1 MELYLSACSKAAN
14 VAATKTATS
23 SLTTE
28 SQQCGDGEH
37 KTQFSGVGAAQLL
50 DLPLGVK
57 LPVIP
62 GSNSLYYTTKLSEK
76 LFQPSYGFNLTDPY
90 CRLLENQYKSLHD
103 PHLRAYHKR
112 KDILRRLKKGGYI
125 TSNNKVVCS
134 LRELNKYRQY
144 LTSLKLDFE
153 RNYIREQK
161 MLAKQVNKLQEDN
174 QIPGSSD
181 VTQFQNWLLE
191 EGAPSSK
198 DQERLIRHRYLD
210 MIRRELEHLEHTA
223 EEQRLLQMDREERRL
238 REHARRKLSLRRKI
252 EEEWKTK
259 EMLLLTR
266 IGEDVKREARIE
278 EQRRKSREET
288 DKKKQ
293 ALLEKKMAYHL
304 QKMQESGIKKED
316 MRKNTNDYGEQDEQ
330 HYASFSP
337 KKKKKN
343 NDYIKVVYAVADQKP
358 NRGAYGPCVNTLHRS
373 LSSSKNVA
381 KKTVPSVVCQPD
393 AQDDAK
399 QKKDGE
405 TSRKPSV
412 FDDRGEPYVS
422 TQDSM
427 ISPQN
432 SATRNFPRSSLS
444 YLNHSKVE
452 KEINVDWNG
461 RSKRT
466 NLFCKS
472 GLQAPATAHGIFP
485 SCVFSNSK
493 QHLLQNYLQEKV
505 TSEELNSII
514 QNIMTWVVATV
525 TSILYPAITKYEE
538 RLKNNTYPV
547 SDDSVLSSD
556 SSSFCSTCSEEFTYG
571 SYTSATTKS
580 FKRQPCAFA
589 VDISVRRPTTPLKP
603 SAHVEKAVVG
613 ETCHITGQSV
623 TNGLKYNETS
633 MVYTYPDL
641 RSCKSDSHLLASL
654 ETGPK
659 KSKDATTETDGLE
672 NPLFSD
678 QKAKAMNEMK
688 SLKNVFVNFKCHLK
702 GETELILESIFQEI
716 MSDLTHAIPSI
727 SSVTAEVFVDQS
739 EPIRGDLVSNADICS
754 VASEIVENMLE
765 KLQSAVE
772 KKCVQIYSQDLSVNI
787 QPSLTPSGE
796 SLTLSYEKPLIAS
809 VPSTAE
815 PMCDVAEDMVHAI
828 LEKLMTL
835 TARKQN
841 ELPHLEEAT
850 KLSYQQHVADPTCMH
865 HIKADKKKCNP
876 ELDAA
881 NLIVKEKIQNLMSNI
896 LSQSSLVGYI
906 EEVISTILGFVQTEL
921 NNERLIASEETVV
934 LLKLLDDIFTQLHQE
949 PVKASNQ
956 KCRHSRLRSPS
967 DTEVKYRL
975 TGTRLSNGPRSGRP
989 FPPVNVP
996 GMVLYSEDDNE
1007 EIDRIVENVL
1017 DSSFR
1022 DEKAKSQEQ
1031 IPEHWFTKGNACLE
1045 YQRNSK
1051 LPTKPTSPRSKV
1063 VFHSRR
1069 LRTELP
1075 FFKDKKI
1082 LKEKPCLNKDIL
1094 FFSQDQ
1100 KHQIQKASENTVKS
1114 IVTEML
1120 KDISSVPPGHL
1131 ESRTDKAS
1139 VLVSE
1144 KSQEPSH
1151 QEWIDQ
1157 LFSVSEISTVAQEI
1171 TDAILN
1177 ILHKASCIPSTTK
1190 SSISSSVHPASLE
1203 SPDTLHM
1210 VKAAPNKKPLKIW
1223 FDSEKK
1229 MKYLSPLDGDLAK
1242 PSLLKSEES
1251 EPKPADEITDKIIN
1265 AVFKKLKLF
1274 ICPKLQMGFKP
1285 SLAEKSSLQSQLSS
1299 YTAKVVN
1306 IILRAIQSE
1315 LELSEKNLNLRERN
1329 HTKSLTGKGC
1339 FTDTKKLESHVSD
1352 LNGDI
1357 MESPLLTFI
1366 CEILSSGHS
1375 DQSSISLSSDN
1386 SKPTASHGSDNVDK
1400 GNILTSRQDKKSFY
1414 KVLATPCALHSV
1426 INGKDLKEN
1435 SRLQVLDNIGETL
1448 YEMLC
1453 KLIGAHPH
1461 CQPSCSK
1468 LSREKTNKNQQRA
1481 TELQSNI
1488 QLISTTIL
1496 EYIIAK
1502 LCSVDTDTSSVSCGC
1517 KAISEPLDIDNLSFT
1532 SIIEEMA
1539 KCTEIIS
1546 SIVSRMVQ
1554 EGNKEMTKSMEKPI
1568 APKSS
1573 KTGSAKEMHS
1583 NKLKAVASD
1592 ILNMV
1597 FAKLEGFANGNLETL
1612 GSTNNENKKT
1622 SKMNMECE
1630 SLRVFTDTHEE
1641 LLQSA
1646 LYTNAKKVSS
1656 AILKAIQTE
1665 LNMNSLDLRTSVT
1678 TPPHERQMLEN
1689 IVSLILDAVSSDML
1703 NETEPEER
1711 DSETNGYRPIY
1722 GNFLPGGA
1730 ESDSFLEDATNTE
1743 KEFTGERIPLREETQ
1758 SDSLQQWVL
1767 ERTLNKLEV
1776 KLKEPQ
1782 KSPVVPIIRN
1792 ILNEIFQN
1800 ALVSQLNMLS
1810 LSHSLLSDIPHNVGE
1825 PVAQTSFPFID
1836 KMMVSEADVTIVA
1849 DDVVTTVFDKLY
1861 TAAKTETIASENSYK
1876 TITFSA
1882 NVSFHE
1888 HTYGRGKPSIT
1899 ALNKN
1904 PYTLQSR
1911 FNIDRQAKGNIV
1923 EDIMQAILTSL
1934 ETFATSKVQSL
1945 FCPQI
1950 NFTVPMALPVQQ
1962 DKSTLSK
1969 ALSTKD
1975 LYSEGQFSS
1984 CSVDNVMSQNTN
1996 SFCLVSLDKLN
2007 TYATEVAR
2015 KILKGIK
2022 NELDKEKETPFLMN
2036 NIVVSESITSQIVNT
2051 VLDIV
2056 SSKGKCDKNSSDK
2069 EISSDQQEGIIEKL
2083 FNKIEYRKVL
2093 QFQMQD
2099 TIESVL
2105 CDIYEKTLN
2114 QNNLSFS
2121 TPTLKCSIAGK
2132 HPRANSDIEDVNK
2145 ILPKFSIPKSD
2156 VILISNDIVDIVLRN
2171 LSSAVMLSVNAKDPT
2186 STRLPLTFCNTFPKA
2201 QCQQS
2206 LLMESE
2212 SERKTEHF
2220 PSSEILKPAYA
2231 NDSQITIVEKED
2243 LKKFVPDSCE
2253 ESANFITQS
2262 IFNWLESFATERID
2276 SLIMLAFQPKKK
2288 SFVRPELENC
2298 KQDGIIFHEP
2308 SQVESNVNILKISN
2322 ETILS
2327 QELTDSTFAS
2337 YREKLGSA
2345 IHLSQASLKE
2355 YSDIIASA
2363 ILNFIKNDLDLEIQK
2378 MHPYPNN
2385 VSFQEITIVSE
2396 IVNDILKS
2404 LYNKRSAKEISFY
2417 SKDNPNLF
2425 SQLTIS
2431 DEISLGQR
2439 AQEKNTKQSL
2449 SLKYPLEQNQ
2459 MALERESQRTV
2470 LEEIFMR
2477 NEKSKQKERTALF
2490 SAVEEVISK
2499 VYKNIIEIIG
2509 HLPSFNEIPH
2519 FIPNSQ
2525 ISDITQNNFC
2535 QSHINNAASDI
2546 IENVLG
2552 KMYSVIVTS
2561 LYENNEGEP
2570 ANKNILPK
2578 KSPCIKETKAA
2589 IGSSVTRFVLPQ
2601 VYPYAD
2607 SRNISLLENTF
2618 LRYSP
2623 SQVGKDLVQ
2632 VVLNKITNFASFYL
2646 EGTVP
2651 LESCSDE
2658 LQPLRL
2664 HSSKVS
2670 PKPSVKTS
2678 LKARSKVTPLPK
2690 FRTKP
2695 HIGLSHAKAKS
2706 RTKLSPGEKTP
2717 KDVWAKTDIRLPHV
2731 LSTGDAKNLLE
2742 MKLPTSE
2749 LKMYAKDIISNIL
2762 KTTVKEL
2769 EKVTRTRAM
2778 ANNRALPS
2786 DQIMAANKIVN
2797 TVLQGLYV
2805 INNHN
2810 SANPIK
2816 FSHLDDPKLSQ
2827 GNIGAKSLA
2836 KPQACFY
2843 LENVSSQLEQIFPKE
2858 GIFKKMFDKWQ
2869 AESNDMENE
2878 KCKLLMIAEN
2888 GLTEISI
2895 KAKELECSLSL
2906 LNLPHLDDCENQF
2919 HSCFKGAS
2927 TRAEDTKAQI
2937 NMFGREIVEMLFE
2950 KLQLCFLSQMPTLY
2964 GKETPANRKEHIT
2977 TKSKYGFPTKDIL
2990 SSVPVYNTKTKDQS
3004 PLGSSNQIVQEIVE
3018 RVLNMLESFVDLQFK
3033 HTSKYPFSE
3042 IVKMPVENLFPV
3054 QQRLLGKKMLP
3065 KLQPLKKF
3073 SDESKS
3079 STIVSKEN
3087 VQNTLLQVHS
3097 FHSAL
3102 LTYAINIVC
3111 NMLGVIKNK
3120 LDKEVSQV
3128 EPSSVSIV
3136 KENTAASEIIGT
3148 LMDQC
3153 AHFSE
3158 SLIKNLPKENLF
3170 QGVENTY
3177 IVNQVELATN
3187 MKMPMSKLKEVSF
3200 GNNLP
3205 QSSAP
3210 GLGFYS
3216 EENMK
3221 KRYKSSSNLPSYSR
3235 ASVEDT
3241 VRNSEPMRRPDSENR
3256 PSSSRNKVQDTMPKE
3271 SDLGYF
3277 DQAVK
3282 GNSSLPERSV
3292 LEKLL
3297 KKANESTEKAL
3308 KQVMS
3313 FIEMRKGENPRV
3325 FHYEISKPVVE
3336 PSQIQTSVSP
3346 LKICLAAENIVSTV
3360 LSSYGFPNQPH
3371 ISESTET
3378 MKPFFI
3384 SKQNPLS
3391 ITSGGQ
3397 KNEKSL
3403 LRMWDKRISYI
3414 LEEENKKAEVRR
3426 EDFSLLQKWENK
3438 SYLKIKP
3445 LKEVEVIAFADH
3457 ELGPNEIHLVSRHV
3471 TTSVVTYFKNFE
3483 TRVSSEKVSVVS
3495 TLSRKKYESKSPL
3508 RSIYSDSSLYQ
3519 FCEHLT
3525 ESVIY
3530 HLMSSI
3536 SGSTTDIREKEKTS
3550 ERQNATFDTI
3560 ISIDSQVFKSRSISV
3575 GELALSISE
3584 IITEILLNS
3593 NIIKTDTAQQ
3603 MFSLTRKYIYC
3614 PGVGASDFD
3623 DLFQDLLIGVIH
3635 VLSKEIGLN
3644 HHLEN
3649 SRRNRPFPMLRSNS
3663 VPICNRRN
3671 TMQRQ
3676 KGSRDWGL
3684 ATHQIDHIIQKNK
3697 LNYLAHKLDSL
3708 TGSLKTHESKEIVN
3722 RVFSIVLDLFLPDE
3736 QPDEAMD
3743 SEIKARTFFSSSYE
3757 GQCNN
3762 ILGNNL
3768 GLSPKSVFLLNVVCE
3783 KLIRT
3788 LLEKCTNSV
3797 FLDNCPLSEEVSAE
3811 ECQLLKILQSVDEE
3825 FDYCNGEMDC
3835 EQFQG
3840 DYMSDILENLAE
3852 MDQDLLSSDSMLTV
3866 ISHSLVKSLMDKL
3879 CHGIQLPQSPPF
3891 ANKHLKYGTREIQ
3904 SSFIKAKRPE
3914 LTELEKGR
3922 GSLGPMNYYVHA
3934 LTGPLNNPSVVSSK
3948 IQAPFGKKYSVNFAD
3963 VPPLKRQG
3971 TKDMNTIAIHNKQY
3985 PGDMNTGVYSATFL
3999 EDIIS
4004 ELFFNLSISL
4014 LGKNEN
4020 ILDAQLH
4027 EMNTVLINSVVN
4039 EFNKARVT
4047 VLRNSEERLCFP
4059 PIHKETVSRIVDSV
4073 YYGVLQQ
4080 YKSKVACGGNLACD
4094 STSIAEQITNS
4105 ILLEI
4110 LDYQLPTCFRE
4121 KLLHNSYYPLNA
4133 EIILQ
4138 KLQNNLREF
4147 TSKPRSLTDY
4157 STMLSQSF
4165 LEDIIR
4171 RLLSQ
4176 LIPPPNKDSSLEKN
4190 YFMSS
4195 DFNEMSTCIINKVK
4209 SAISKHKIW
4218 FTIYDNQY
4226 LCKGKSLQKMVDSVY
4241 RNIMQTYDSLISI
4254 QKSILSR
4261 SPVLVDQIA
4270 GFIIQEIIE
4279 NHLQPFLC
4287 GEGLPRPKTPSD
4299 AISNMVK
4306 QVLNEVIELHRPQT
4320 PLAPGIYPETFVRE
4334 IVARL
4339 LSKIFSPKHNTEIE
4353 LENMTQKIVNSVN
4366 NHFEKAKVHL
4376 LYNDKEQSYPSV
4388 DTDIVDELVT
4398 SVYRNVLKQCRLD
4411 PEFDKE
4417 SEDSSIFMEKIT
4429 NLVVAAISDYLLHP
4443 LFSGN
4448 LSSSYSPTTD
4458 NVVQDILR
4466 NISGSTKPSQS
4477 LSPYNTL
4484 LPYTFLEDIIRV
4496 LLSRIFPSA
4505 HSIVA
4510 NRETPKDRSKANFNE
4525 IASDII
4531 SDIRRKIS
4539 QHEIRFSKDEEE
4551 TKFLYSEDDI
4561 RHLVDSVFKNILNS
4575 ESQES
4580 VEPSIISS
4588 NDVLI
4593 DRIAGFIIKYVCQ
4606 QHLQPFVDGK
4616 SLPSSS
4622 YMYLGDERRQWF
4634 YASVY
4639 TSAFLEDVISGV
4651 LSKIFHRG
4659 LGIVQ
4664 TKSIRDSED
4673 ELFDKV
4679 EKLIHFI
4686 TEEFSKA
4693 KVSILEN
4700 AEKNLCLPPVER
4712 DIVKNIIDT
4721 VYSKVVQEYEM
4732 EIMPDKNFLSDT
4744 KTLAA
4749 KITKIILSETSD
4761 FQIHPNLRE
4770 KLPFGSQAKLST
4782 DILIRKVHHDI
4793 TKSRSQRQAS
4803 TIYTTMLS
4811 HTHLEKI
4818 VSQLISQM
4826 SPFASSTEHPDT
4838 SQSDLSN
4845 PVIKLINEIMSI
4857 ISKHAVCIIK
4867 HGNEKHSMISEKDIQ
4882 SMVDSIYSALSYSSI
4897 YQSLTKDK
4905 KDIRNIPVSKIAS
4918 FIIKEI
4924 FNHHLQSFLS
4934 GDKTLLSAA
4943 VDQTYKQKVL
4953 DPKEEESSFIMN
4965 SAIFL
4970 EEVISELLCKLLYA
4984 FSHNVLAAENP
4995 DTVNAK
5001 VTGIVTT
5008 LVKSIVL
5015 EFTTSE
5021 IFLAD
5026 SFDADMCFSEEYKE
5040 MVQRTVNLTYK
5051 KILDEYKSLIQIY
5064 RAMQSDTACFGRKIY
5079 NFLLEEIYDCQVK
5092 SLVSGESISS
5102 SYSSPQAD
5110 KIIRN
5115 VLNVIMRDSH
5125 ALPSCITVLPRSLL
5139 EDMIYKLL
5147 VHIFP
5152 LTDTESELKEEEVSD
5167 YEFMD
5172 AASKL
5177 TDEIIREISEHEI
5190 RLATA
5195 EENAGSVQ
5203 LEVIEDLINSI
5214 CNNILKKSEFQ
5225 AEVQKDAD
5233 KSGGSFLS
5241 KIAGFIMKEIMD
5253 HHLQPFLHGE
5263 ESSSNSLS
5271 NYDHVS
5277 VHTIPGKKKTQPSLY
5292 SATFLEDVIVDLVRK
5307 FYSLPSITE
5316 EIKKKEKPEPDVVSL
5331 AIKFANSLIG
5341 EFRKSEIKV
5350 LPNAEEM
5357 FSFPPVDKETVDKIS
5372 DFVYDQFIGTY
5383 GSNDIQK
5390 NGKNNIVIEMIA
5402 TLAQKAISAF
5412 KIQPLFSGDW
5422 STFFSFLNAD
5432 NITQRVKHLPQQ
5444 TSTQINRCLKENQLT
5459 LPEQSCKHGSLTSDQ
5474 KNVLDTLEVDKG
5486 AMSKKKSFE
5495 TKETSVKTG
5504 DIQDPVLTSV
5514 TSIMKSNI
5522 VNLLG
5527 PAAGVANKEN
5537 KNKMGIPIQ
5546 KYNVSKVTCP
5556 TTSVKTKDKGKPYL
5570 KGTLENNETDKK
5582 RILAS
5587 DKEGQGKVVHTQL
5600 LVATDGER
5608 EIFQLDFK
5616 TDNEK
5621 KVDKTES
5628 SLKTEDNPLQSSS
5641 LIAKVRNTE
5650 NTIEKPSEAVTR
5662 KPNDE
5667 EKKDSSAQIDTK
5679 EGQYSDYELV
5689 QSVTE
5694 NIYDN
5699 IFRMYHSQESA
5710 DYLKQQSLPSH
5721 SASPITQAL
5730 PVTQEVGKD
5739 FAQSVLTKNL
5749 SLSANKNLPA
5759 KEKEEK
5765 ENASKIEKEREK
5777 ERGGKRENDRVK
5789 VKDIKKEPSKPDS
5802 PQYPPKCEPGV
5813 FPAKFLEDV
5822 ITEMVSKLVFSSST
5836 ETQTYDRCQNVCDDE
5851 NQTELYD
5858 TAMRLIDSLLKEF
5871 SDAQIKV
5878 FRPDKEYQFFP
5889 SADKVSS
5896 VPKEYPRHKESN
5908 TDEAPCTV
5916 KRITVDKSHTMTE
5929 KPSSN
5934 KILFLDKMSSID
5946 KTLVNKVVHASVCNI
5961 LKEYKSQDSICKN
5974 IKSNGGNLARRLTSA
5989 MINEIFQHK
5998 LNLILCDEFPALS
6011 CLPLETKD
6019 VVKKVQKVAQT
6030 ASKECQTSSPYTI
6043 MLPHEFL
6050 ENVISTLLSKIFST
6064 VSNTKAETF
6073 EGSWFTELDFLQM
6086 KLLSTVTTEISK
6098 DEDMIIQYV
6107 ESLHPNDDEIIQ
6119 LVVHGLY
6126 DNLLSQFGSQE
6137 SIQNCAASGCRILSE
6152 TIVDLIRREVTG
6164 NQLQNYFSGELT
6176 PYQCAEIDS
6185 VVENILKDVIQTA
6198 DIPQPHPSQA
6208 RILPYNIIEEIAVK
6222 FLSKLLSVF
6231 PKVDKERPKSLE
6243 TEMQKVTSKILNS
6256 IQEIISKNKIKVVS
6270 LAKEIPTAPLADNEA
6285 IEKVVNSVYTSILK
6299 HSGSLTSIFKDLM
6312 GKSNVLSDVIGFLMV
6327 KEISKSKFQPQV
6339 QEELSDPELAL
6350 EAVKIMEKVVKMV
6363 DEFKSQEKSS
6373 SKKGSMLDA
6382 IFLEEA
6388 LALFLAKIIR
6398 LPSGSSQHTK
6408 NLSKPELNKIASQLT
6423 KSVTA
6428 EISKSNINLVAAD
6441 SEEHFLNPESIEMV
6455 SQVIDSI
6462 YSNVLQQSGTQKDL
6476 YHDIKSTNRVF
6487 PKKVANLIIN
6497 EVSNF
6502 PFDSVSPKNSN
6513 AGFFGDLDINRIVQK
6528 AQEHAV
6534 NMIPD
6539 LDKELTKYSIVEDST
6554 IKIVPHVGN
6563 KPLKIDPNIISE
6575 HLAVIS
6581 IKTQPLEKLQ
6591 TECLKNTG
6599 HSIAELRRASVSG
6612 RSYPSSTFTVRELK
6626 RERRT
6631 SLTKTGRLDI
6641 KPFEAVCRNSFQNI
6655 RKPDITKVELLKD
6668 VQSKKEL
6675 ILRLVAHDIEQEVSE
6690 STIEEELTSSDE
6702 DEVVLREIV
6711 QEHSGENTE
6720 DQVKDSTKPVES
6732 KAVSPKPTQST
6743 SSLKKF
6749 FSLSKCCQPSANVEN
6764 TGAMSNHVIE
6774 PKKEQIKRTV
6784 AELDMPPCSGTFTET
6799 NSTWEEKSQSKKE
6812 EKILITEPTHYF
6824 IHRIMSSSS
6833 YNQEDLISYA
6843 SETEDYTA
6851 ERTKILEA
6859 SSQEQMPENSNSV
6872 KFITIFEGN
6881 KNILHSVNPSKE
6893 GISETSRSDV
6903 PKQGSKMLAK
6913 VSSALSK
6920 VFSRNI
6926 NTNISKSSS
6935 LPHQNEH

>member
-1 MELYLSACSKAAN
+1 
-14 VAATKTATS
+14 
-23 SLTTE
+23 
-28 SQQCGDGEH
+28 
-37 KTQFSGVGAAQLL
+37 
-50 DLPLGVK
+50 
-57 LPVIP
+57 
-62 GSNSLYYTTKLSEK
+62 
-76 LFQPSYGFNLTDPY
+76 
-90 CRLLENQYKSLHD
+90 
-103 PHLRAYHKR
+103 
-112 KDILRRLKKGGYI
+112 
-125 TSNNKVVCS
+125 
-134 LRELNKYRQY
+134 
-144 LTSLKLDFE
+144 
-153 RNYIREQK
+153 
-161 MLAKQVNKLQEDN
+161 
-174 QIPGSSD
+174 
-181 VTQFQNWLLE
+181 
-191 EGAPSSK
+191 
-198 DQERLIRHRYLD
+198 
-210 MIRRELEHLEHTA
+210 
-223 EEQRLLQMDREERRL
+223 
-238 REHARRKLSLRRKI
+238 
-252 EEEWKTK
+252 
-259 EMLLLTR
+259 
-266 IGEDVKREARIE
+266 
-278 EQRRKSREET
+278 
-288 DKKKQ
+288 
-293 ALLEKKMAYHL
+293 
-304 QKMQESGIKKED
+304 
-316 MRKNTNDYGEQDEQ
+316 
-330 HYASFSP
+330 
-337 KKKKKN
+337 
-343 NDYIKVVYAVADQKP
+343 
-358 NRGAYGPCVNTLHRS
+358 
-373 LSSSKNVA
+373 
-381 KKTVPSVVCQPD
+381 
-393 AQDDAK
+393 
-399 QKKDGE
+399 
-405 TSRKPSV
+405 
-412 FDDRGEPYVS
+412 
-422 TQDSM
+422 
-427 ISPQN
+427 
-432 SATRNFPRSSLS
+432 
-444 YLNHSKVE
+444 
-452 KEINVDWNG
+452 
-461 RSKRT
+461 
-466 NLFCKS
+466 
-472 GLQAPATAHGIFP
+472 
-485 SCVFSNSK
+485 
-493 QHLLQNYLQEKV
+493 
-505 TSEELNSII
+505 
-514 QNIMTWVVATV
+514 
-525 TSILYPAITKYEE
+525 
-538 RLKNNTYPV
+538 
-547 SDDSVLSSD
+547 
-556 SSSFCSTCSEEFTYG
+556 
-571 SYTSATTKS
+571 
-580 FKRQPCAFA
+580 
-589 VDISVRRPTTPLKP
+589 
-603 SAHVEKAVVG
+603 
-613 ETCHITGQSV
+613 
-623 TNGLKYNETS
+623 
-633 MVYTYPDL
+633 
-641 RSCKSDSHLLASL
+641 
-654 ETGPK
+654 
-659 KSKDATTETDGLE
+659 
-672 NPLFSD
+672 
-678 QKAKAMNEMK
+678 
-688 SLKNVFVNFKCHLK
+688 
-702 GETELILESIFQEI
+702 
-716 MSDLTHAIPSI
+716 
-727 SSVTAEVFVDQS
+727 
-739 EPIRGDLVSNADICS
+739 
-754 VASEIVENMLE
+754 
-765 KLQSAVE
+765 
-772 KKCVQIYSQDLSVNI
+772 
-787 QPSLTPSGE
+787 
-796 SLTLSYEKPLIAS
+796 
-809 VPSTAE
+809 
-815 PMCDVAEDMVHAI
+815 
-828 LEKLMTL
+828 
-835 TARKQN
+835 
-841 ELPHLEEAT
+841 
-850 KLSYQQHVADPTCMH
+850 
-865 HIKADKKKCNP
+865 
-876 ELDAA
+876 
-881 NLIVKEKIQNLMSNI
+881 
-896 LSQSSLVGYI
+896 
-906 EEVISTILGFVQTEL
+906 
-921 NNERLIASEETVV
+921 
-934 LLKLLDDIFTQLHQE
+934 
-949 PVKASNQ
+949 
-956 KCRHSRLRSPS
+956 
-967 DTEVKYRL
+967 
-975 TGTRLSNGPRSGRP
+975 
-989 FPPVNVP
+989 
-996 GMVLYSEDDNE
+996 
-1007 EIDRIVENVL
+1007 
-1017 DSSFR
+1017 
-1022 DEKAKSQEQ
+1022 
-1031 IPEHWFTKGNACLE
+1031 
-1045 YQRNSK
+1045 
-1051 LPTKPTSPRSKV
+1051 
-1063 VFHSRR
+1063 
-1069 LRTELP
+1069 
-1075 FFKDKKI
+1075 
-1082 LKEKPCLNKDIL
+1082 
-1094 FFSQDQ
+1094 
-1100 KHQIQKASENTVKS
+1100 
-1114 IVTEML
+1114 
-1120 KDISSVPPGHL
+1120 
-1131 ESRTDKAS
+1131 
-1139 VLVSE
+1139 
-1144 KSQEPSH
+1144 
-1151 QEWIDQ
+1151 
-1157 LFSVSEISTVAQEI
+1157 
-1171 TDAILN
+1171 
-1177 ILHKASCIPSTTK
+1177 
-1190 SSISSSVHPASLE
+1190 
-1203 SPDTLHM
+1203 M
-1210 VKAAPNKKPLKIW
+1210 VKAAPNKKPLKKW

-1229 MKYLSPLDGDLAK
+1229 MKYLSSLDGDLAK

-1251 EPKPADEITDKIIN
+1251 EPRLADEITDKIIN

-1274 ICPKLQMGFKP
+1274 ICPKLKMGFKP
-1285 SLAEKSSLQSQLSS
+1285 SLAEKSSLQSQLST

-1306 IILRAIQSE
+1306 IVLRAIQNE

-1339 FTDTKKLESHVSD
+1339 FTDTKKLKSHVSD

-1357 MESPLLTFI
+1357 MESPLLTCI

-1386 SKPTASHGSDNVDK
+1386 SKPAASHGSDNVDK
-1400 GNILTSRQDKKSFY
+1400 GNILPSRQDKKSFY

-1426 INGKDLKEN
+1426 VNGKDLKEN

-1468 LSREKTNKNQQRA
+1468 LSGEKTNKNQQRT

-1612 GSTNNENKKT
+1612 DSTNDENKKT

-1665 LNMNSLDLRTSVT
+1665 LNMNPLDLRTSVK
-1678 TPPHERQMLEN
+1678 TPPPEKQMLEN

-1703 NETEPEER
+1703 DETEPEER

-1743 KEFTGERIPLREETQ
+1743 KEFIGERIPLTEETQ

-1782 KSPVVPIIRN
+1782 KSPIVPIIRN

-1810 LSHSLLSDIPHNVGE
+1810 LSHSRLSDIPHNVGE
-1825 PVAQTSFPFID
+1825 PVAQTSVPFID

-1969 ALSTKD
+1969 ALSAKD
-1975 LYSEGQFSS
+1975 LYSESQFSS

-1996 SFCLVSLDKLN
+1996 SFCQVSLNKLN

-2069 EISSDQQEGIIEKL
+2069 DISSDQQEGIIEKL
-2083 FNKIEYRKVL
+2083 FNKTEYRKVL
-2093 QFQMQD
+2093 QFQIQD
-2099 TIESVL
+2099 TIENVL

-2114 QNNLSFS
+2114 QNNLSFA

-2145 ILPKFSIPKSD
+2145 ILPKFSVPKSD
-2156 VILISNDIVDIVLRN
+2156 VILISNDIVDIVLHN
-2171 LSSAVMLSVNAKDPT
+2171 LSSAVMLSINAKDPT

-2201 QCQQS
+2201 QCRQS

-2220 PSSEILKPAYA
+2220 PSSKILKPAYA

-2243 LKKFVPDSCE
+2243 PKKCVPDSCE

-2322 ETILS
+2322 ENILS

-2337 YREKLGSA
+2337 YREKLGST

-2396 IVNDILKS
+2396 IVNGILRS

-2431 DEISLGQR
+2431 NEISLGQR
-2439 AQEKNTKQSL
+2439 AQEKNTKLSL
-2449 SLKYPLEQNQ
+2449 SSKYPLEQTQ
-2459 MALERESQRTV
+2459 MALERESQRIV

-2490 SAVEEVISK
+2490 IAVEEIISK
-2499 VYKNIIEIIG
+2499 VYQKIIEIIG

-2519 FIPNSQ
+2519 FIPNSKT
-2525 ISDITQNNFC
+2525 SDITPKNFC
-2535 QSHINNAASDI
+2535 QSHINNVASDI

-2570 ANKNILPK
+2570 ADKNILPK
-2578 KSPCIKETKAA
+2578 KSPGIKETKAG

-2623 SQVGKDLVQ
+2623 SQ
-2632 VVLNKITNFASFYL
+2632 
-2646 EGTVP
+2646 
-2651 LESCSDE
+2651 
-2658 LQPLRL
+2658 
-2664 HSSKVS
+2664 
-2670 PKPSVKTS
+2670 PSVKTS

-2695 HIGLSHAKAKS
+2695 HIGLSLAKAKS

-2717 KDVWAKTDIRLPHV
+2717 KNVWAKMDIRLPHI

-2742 MKLPTSE
+2742 MKLPASE

-2778 ANNRALPS
+2778 VNNRALPS
-2786 DQIMAANKIVN
+2786 DQIMAANKIVD

-2895 KAKELECSLSL
+2895 KAKELEYSLSL
-2906 LNLPHLDDCENQF
+2906 LNLPHLEDCENRF

-2977 TKSKYGFPTKDIL
+2977 TKSKYGFPTKDTL
-2990 SSVPVYNTKTKDQS
+2990 SNVPVYNTKTKDQS

-3033 HTSKYPFSE
+3033 HTSKYEFSE

-3054 QQRLLGKKMLP
+3054 QQRLLSKKMLP

-3120 LDKEVSQV
+3120 LDKEISQV

-3158 SLIKNLPKENLF
+3158 SIIKNLPKENLF

-3187 MKMPMSKLKEVSF
+3187 TKMPMSKLKEVRF

-3221 KRYKSSSNLPSYSR
+3221 KRYKSSSNLPLYSR

-3256 PSSSRNKVQDTMPKE
+3256 PSSSRNKVQDTIPKE

-3277 DQAVK
+3277 DQAMK
-3282 GNSSLPERSV
+3282 GNGSLPEGSV

-3297 KKANESTEKAL
+3297 KKANESTETAL

-3483 TRVSSEKVSVVS
+3483 TRVSSEKVSIVS
-3495 TLSRKKYESKSPL
+3495 TLSRKKCESKLPL

-3525 ESVIY
+3525 ESVIC

-3536 SGSTTDIREKEKTS
+3536 SGSTTDSREKEKTS
-3550 ERQNATFDTI
+3550 ERQNAAFDTI
-3560 ISIDSQVFKSRSISV
+3560 ISIDSQVFESRSISV

-3614 PGVGASDFD
+3614 PGVGAADFD

-3644 HHLEN
+3644 HQLEN
-3649 SRRNRPFPMLRSNS
+3649 SGRNKPFPMLRSNS

-3676 KGSRDWGL
+3676 KCSRDWGL
-3684 ATHQIDHIIQKNK
+3684 ATHQTDHIIQKNK

-3722 RVFSIVLDLFLPDE
+3722 RVFNIVLDLFLPDE

-3825 FDYCNGEMDC
+3825 FDYCNGAMDC
-3835 EQFQG
+3835 GQFQG

-3922 GSLGPMNYYVHA
+3922 GSLGPMSYYVHA

-3948 IQAPFGKKYSVNFAD
+3948 IQAPFGKKYSVNFAN

-3971 TKDMNTIAIHNKQY
+3971 TKDMNTVAIHNKQY
-3985 PGDMNTGVYSATFL
+3985 PGDMTTGVYSATFL

-4020 ILDAQLH
+4020 ITDAQLN
-4027 EMNTVLINSVVN
+4027 EMNTLFVNSVVN

-4080 YKSKVACGGNLACD
+4080 YKSKVTCGGNLACD

-4110 LDYQLPTCFRE
+4110 LDYHLPTCFRE

-4171 RLLSQ
+4171 RLLFQ
-4176 LIPPPNKDSSLEKN
+4176 LIPPPSKDSSLEKN

-4195 DFNEMSTCIINKVK
+4195 DFNEMSTCIINKVI

-4241 RNIMQTYDSLISI
+4241 RNIMQTYDSFISI

-4261 SPVLVDQIA
+4261 SPVLVDRIA
-4270 GFIIQEIIE
+4270 SFIIQEIIE

-4306 QVLNEVIELHRPQT
+4306 QVLNEVIESHRPQT

-4339 LSKIFSPKHNTEIE
+4339 MSKIFSPQHNTEIE

-4366 NHFEKAKVHL
+4366 NHFDKAKVHL

-4398 SVYRNVLKQCRLD
+4398 SVYRNVLKQYGLD
-4411 PEFDKE
+4411 PEFVKE
-4417 SEDSSIFMEKIT
+4417 SEDSSIFVKKIT

-4448 LSSSYSPTTD
+4448 LSSSYSLSTTD
-4458 NVVQDILR
+4458 NVVQDILS

-4510 NRETPKDRSKANFNE
+4510 NREIPKDRSKANFNE

-4561 RHLVDSVFKNILNS
+4561 HHLVDSVFKNILNS

-4593 DRIAGFIIKYVCQ
+4593 DKIAGFIIKHVCQ
-4606 QHLQPFVDGK
+4606 QHLQPFVEGK

-4664 TKSIRDSED
+4664 TKSISDSED

-4693 KVSILEN
+4693 KVSIVEN

-4770 KLPFGSQAKLST
+4770 KLPFGSQAKLGT

-4867 HGNEKHSMISEKDIQ
+4867 HGNEKHSKISEKDIQ

-4905 KDIRNIPVSKIAS
+4905 KDMRNMPVSKIAS

-4934 GDKTLLSAA
+4934 GDKTLLSAV

-4953 DPKEEESSFIMN
+4953 DPKEKESSFIMN
-4965 SAIFL
+4965 SAVFL

-4995 DTVNAK
+4995 DTVKAK

-5015 EFTTSE
+5015 EFTTAE

-5040 MVQRTVNLTYK
+5040 VVQRT
-5051 KILDEYKSLIQIY
+5051 
-5064 RAMQSDTACFGRKIY
+5064 
-5079 NFLLEEIYDCQVK
+5079 VK

-5233 KSGGSFLS
+5233 KNGGSFLS

-5253 HHLQPFLHGE
+5253 HHLQPFLH

-5271 NYDHVS
+5271 NCDHVS
-5277 VHTIPGKKKTQPSLY
+5277 VHSIPGEKKTQPSLY

-5316 EIKKKEKPEPDVVSL
+5316 ESKKKEKPEPDVVSL

-5357 FSFPPVDKETVDKIS
+5357 FSFPPIDKETVDKIS

-5412 KIQPLFSGDW
+5412 KIQTLFSGDW
-5422 STFFSFLNAD
+5422 SSTFFSFLNPD
-5432 NITQRVKHLPQQ
+5432 NITQRVKQLPQQ

-5459 LPEQSCKHGSLTSDQ
+5459 LPEQSCKHGSLASDQ
-5474 KNVLDTLEVDKG
+5474 ENVLDTLKVDKG

-5495 TKETSVKTG
+5495 TKETSMKAG

-5556 TTSVKTKDKGKPYL
+5556 TSSVKTKDKGKPYL

-5582 RILAS
+5582 RISAS
-5587 DKEGQGKVVHTQL
+5587 DKEGQGKVVHTQF

-5628 SLKTEDNPLQSSS
+5628 SLKTEDNPLQSS

-5650 NTIEKPSEAVTR
+5650 NTIERPSEAVTQ

-5667 EKKDSSAQIDTK
+5667 EKKDSSAQTDTK

-5689 QSVTE
+5689 QNVTE

-5699 IFRMYHSQESA
+5699 IFGMYHSQESA

-5721 SASPITQAL
+5721 SASPIIQAL
-5730 PVTQEVGKD
+5730 PGTQEVGED
-5739 FAQSVLTKNL
+5739 FAQSVLTKDL
-5749 SLSANKNLPA
+5749 FLSANKN
-5759 KEKEEK
+5759 
-5765 ENASKIEKEREK
+5765 
-5777 ERGGKRENDRVK
+5777 
-5789 VKDIKKEPSKPDS
+5789 DIKKEPSKPDS

-5822 ITEMVSKLVFSSST
+5822 ITEMVNKLVFSSSP
-5836 ETQTYDRCQNVCDDE
+5836 ETQTYDRCQNACDDE
-5851 NQTELYD
+5851 NQAELYD

-5889 SADKVSS
+5889 SADEVSS
-5896 VPKEYPRHKESN
+5896 VPKEYPRHKQSN
-5908 TDEAPCTV
+5908 INEAPGTV

-6086 KLLSTVTTEISK
+6086 KLLSTVTTELSK

-6119 LVVHGLY
+6119 LVVHEFY

-6176 PYQCAEIDS
+6176 PYQCAEVDS

-6270 LAKEIPTAPLADNEA
+6270 LAKETPTAPLADNEA

-6312 GKSNVLSDVIGFLMV
+6312 GKSSVLSDIIGFLMV

-6339 QEELSDPELAL
+6339 QEELSGPELAL

-6382 IFLEEA
+6382 MFLEEA

-6539 LDKELTKYSIVEDST
+6539 LDKELTKYSIIEDST

-6575 HLAVIS
+6575 HLAVMS

-6612 RSYPSSTFTVRELK
+6612 RSYPSGTFTVRELK

-6668 VQSKKEL
+6668 VQNKKEL
-6675 ILRLVAHDIEQEVSE
+6675 ILRLVAHDIEQEISE

-6784 AELDMPPCSGTFTET
+6784 AELDMSPSSGTLTET

-6833 YNQEDLISYA
+6833 YNQEDLISHA
-6843 SETEDYTA
+6843 SETEDHTA

-6893 GISETSRSDV
+6893 VISETSRSDV

-6935 LPHQNEH
+6935 PPHQNEH

>member
-1 MELYLSACSKAAN
+1 MELYISACSKAAD

-23 SLTTE
+23 GLTTE

-62 GSNSLYYTTKLSEK
+62 GSNSLYYTTKLNEK
-76 LFQPSYGFNLTDPY
+76 LFRPSYGFNLTDPY

-103 PHLRAYHKR
+103 PHLRAYHQR

-125 TSNNKVVCS
+125 TSNNKVVCT

-174 QIPGSSD
+174 QIPGRSD
-181 VTQFQNWLLE
+181 VTQFQNWLLQ
-191 EGAPSSK
+191 EGTPSIK

-223 EEQRLLQMDREERRL
+223 EEQRLLRMDREERRQ

-278 EQRRKSREET
+278 EQRRKSREES

-316 MRKNTNDYGEQDEQ
+316 MRKNTNDYGEQDGL
-330 HYASFSP
+330 HYESIYP
-337 KKKKKN
+337 KKKKKK
-343 NDYIKVVYAVADQKP
+343 NDDIKVVYAVADQKP
-358 NRGAYGPCVNTLHRS
+358 NRGADV
-373 LSSSKNVA
+373 
-381 KKTVPSVVCQPD
+381 
-393 AQDDAK
+393 
-399 QKKDGE
+399 
-405 TSRKPSV
+405 
-412 FDDRGEPYVS
+412 
-422 TQDSM
+422 DSYM
-427 ISPQN
+427 I
-432 SATRNFPRSSLS
+432 F
-444 YLNHSKVE
+444 
-452 KEINVDWNG
+452 
-461 RSKRT
+461 
-466 NLFCKS
+466 
-472 GLQAPATAHGIFP
+472 
-485 SCVFSNSK
+485 FSF
-493 QHLLQNYLQEKV
+493 LLASNQV

-580 FKRQPCAFA
+580 FKREPCAFA

-613 ETCHITGQSV
+613 KTCHITGQSV
-623 TNGLKYNETS
+623 TNELKHNETN

-654 ETGPK
+654 ETDTK

-672 NPLFSD
+672 NPPFSD
-678 QKAKAMNEMK
+678 QKAKAVNEMK
-688 SLKNVFVNFKCHLK
+688 NLKNVFVNFKCHLK

-739 EPIRGDLVSNADICS
+739 EPVRGDLVSNTDICS

-772 KKCVQIYSQDLSVNI
+772 KKCVQIYSQEDLPVNI

-796 SLTLSYEKPLIAS
+796 SLTLSYGKPLIAS

-835 TARKQN
+835 TANKQSK
-841 ELPHLEEAT
+841 LPHLEEAT
-850 KLSYQQHVADPTCMH
+850 KLSHQQHMTDPTYMC
-865 HIKADKKKCNP
+865 HIKANKNKCNP

-881 NLIVKEKIQNLMSNI
+881 NVIVKEKIQNLMSNI

-906 EEVISTILGFVQTEL
+906 EEAISTILGYVQTEL

-949 PVKASNQ
+949 PVKAGNQ

-967 DTEVKYRL
+967 NTDVKYRL
-975 TGTRLSNGPRSGRP
+975 TGTRFSNGPRSGRP
-989 FPPVNVP
+989 FPPINVP

-1007 EIDRIVENVL
+1007 EVDRIVENVL
-1017 DSSFR
+1017 DSSFK
-1022 DEKAKSQEQ
+1022 DEKAKPQEQ
-1031 IPEHWFTKGNACLE
+1031 ISEHWFTKGSTCLE
-1045 YQRNSK
+1045 FQRNSK
-1051 LPTKPTSPRSKV
+1051 LPTKPASPRSKAT
-1063 VFHSRR
+1063 FHSCR

-1075 FFKDKKI
+1075 FFKDRKI

-1114 IVTEML
+1114 ILTEML

-1139 VLVSE
+1139 VHVSE
-1144 KSQEPSH
+1144 KPQEPLH
-1151 QEWIDQ
+1151 QEWMDQ

-1171 TDAILN
+1171 TDTILN
-1177 ILHKASCIPSTTK
+1177 ILQKASCIPSTTK

-1229 MKYLSPLDGDLAK
+1229 MKYLSSLDGDMAK
-1242 PSLLKSEES
+1242 PSLLKSKES

-1285 SLAEKSSLQSQLSS
+1285 SLADKSSLQSQLST

-1306 IILRAIQSE
+1306 IVLRAIQNE

-1329 HTKSLTGKGC
+1329 YTKSLTGKGC
-1339 FTDTKKLESHVSD
+1339 FTDTKKLESLVSD
-1352 LNGDI
+1352 LNDDI
-1357 MESPLLTFI
+1357 MESPLLTCI
-1366 CEILSSGHS
+1366 CEILSSGHP
-1375 DQSSISLSSDN
+1375 DQSNISLSSDN
-1386 SKPTASHGSDNVDK
+1386 SKPTASHGSDKVDK
-1400 GNILTSRQDKKSFY
+1400 GNILPSRQDKKSFY
-1414 KVLATPCALHSV
+1414 KILATPCALHSV

-1468 LSREKTNKNQQRA
+1468 VSREKTNKNQQRA

-1502 LCSVDTDTSSVSCGC
+1502 LCSVDTDTSSVSSGC
-1517 KAISEPLDIDNLSFT
+1517 KATSESLDIDNLSLT

-1539 KCTEIIS
+1539 KCTDIIS

-1554 EGNKEMTKSMEKPI
+1554 EGDKEITKSTEKPI

-1612 GSTNNENKKT
+1612 DSTNDENKKS
-1622 SKMNMECE
+1622 SKMNVECE
-1630 SLRVFTDTHEE
+1630 SFSVFTDTHEE

-1665 LNMNSLDLRTSVT
+1665 LNMNSLDLRTSVE
-1678 TPPHERQMLEN
+1678 TPPPEKQMLEN

-1703 NETEPEER
+1703 NETESEER
-1711 DSETNGYRPIY
+1711 DSETYGYRPIY

-1730 ESDSFLEDATNTE
+1730 ESDSFLEDATNAE
-1743 KEFTGERIPLREETQ
+1743 KEFIGEEIPLREETQ
-1758 SDSLQQWVL
+1758 SNSLQQWVL

-1782 KSPVVPIIRN
+1782 KSPIVPIIRN

-1800 ALVSQLNMLS
+1800 ALVSQLNMLF
-1810 LSHSLLSDIPHNVGE
+1810 LSHSLLSDIPPNVDK
-1825 PVAQTSFPFID
+1825 PIAQTSVPFID

-1911 FNIDRQAKGNIV
+1911 FNIGRQAKGNIV
-1923 EDIMQAILTSL
+1923 EDIVQAILTSL
-1934 ETFATSKVQSL
+1934 ETFVTSKVESL

-1962 DKSTLSK
+1962 GKSTISK
-1969 ALSTKD
+1969 ALSAKD
-1975 LYSEGQFSS
+1975 LYSEGQLSS

-1996 SFCLVSLDKLN
+1996 SFCQVSLNKLN
-2007 TYATEVAR
+2007 IYATEVAR

-2022 NELDKEKETPFLMN
+2022 NELDKEKETPFLTN
-2036 NIVVSESITSQIVNT
+2036 NIVVSESITRQIVNT

-2056 SSKGKCDKNSSDK
+2056 SSKGKCDKNSFDK

-2083 FNKIEYRKVL
+2083 FKKIEYRKVL
-2093 QFQMQD
+2093 QFQIQD

-2114 QNNLSFS
+2114 QNNLSFA
-2121 TPTLKCSIAGK
+2121 TPTLKCTIAGK
-2132 HPRANSDIEDVNK
+2132 HSRANSDTEGVNK
-2145 ILPKFSIPKSD
+2145 ILPKFSVPKSD
-2156 VILISNDIVDIVLRN
+2156 VILISNDIVDVVLHN
-2171 LSSAVMLSVNAKDPT
+2171 LSSAVMLSINAKDPT
-2186 STRLPLTFCNTFPKA
+2186 STRLPLTFCDTFSKL

-2206 LLMESE
+2206 LLTVSE

-2220 PSSEILKPAYA
+2220 PSSKILKPAYV

-2243 LKKFVPDSCE
+2243 PKKSVPDPCE
-2253 ESANFITQS
+2253 ESANFITQN

-2276 SLIMLAFQPKKK
+2276 SFIMLAFQPKEK

-2337 YREKLGSA
+2337 YREKLGST
-2345 IHLSQASLKE
+2345 IHLSQAHLKE

-2396 IVNDILKS
+2396 IVNGILKS
-2404 LYNKRSAKEISFY
+2404 LHNKRAAKDISFS

-2425 SQLTIS
+2425 SQLTAS
-2431 DEISLGQR
+2431 NEISLGQK
-2439 AQEKNTKQSL
+2439 AQEKKTKL
-2449 SLKYPLEQNQ
+2449 SLFSKYPLEQNQ
-2459 MALERESQRTV
+2459 MALERESQRII
-2470 LEEIFMR
+2470 LEELFMR
-2477 NEKSKQKERTALF
+2477 NENSKQKERTALF
-2490 SAVEEVISK
+2490 SAVEEVLSK
-2499 VYKNIIEIIG
+2499 VYQKIIEIIG
-2509 HLPSFNEIPH
+2509 HLPSFNEKSH
-2519 FIPNSQ
+2519 FNSKT
-2525 ISDITQNNFC
+2525 SDITQNNFC
-2535 QSHINNAASDI
+2535 QSHINSTASDI

-2552 KMYSVIVTS
+2552 NMYSVIMTS

-2570 ANKNILPK
+2570 ADKNILPK
-2578 KSPCIKETKAA
+2578 KSPCIKETKAG

-2601 VYPYAD
+2601 VYHYAD
-2607 SRNISLLENTF
+2607 SQNISLLENTF

-2623 SQVGKDLVQ
+2623 SQVGKDLIQ
-2632 VVLNKITNFASFYL
+2632 VVLSKITNFASFYL
-2646 EGTVP
+2646 EETVSH
-2651 LESCSDE
+2651 ENCSDE

-2690 FRTKP
+2690 LRTKP
-2695 HIGLSHAKAKS
+2695 HIGPSRAKAKS
-2706 RTKLSPGEKTP
+2706 RTKSSPGEKTP
-2717 KDVWAKTDIRLPHV
+2717 KDVWSKTDIGLPHI

-2742 MKLPTSE
+2742 MKLPTSQ

-2762 KTTVKEL
+2762 KTTIKEL
-2769 EKVTRTRAM
+2769 EKVTRARAM
-2778 ANNRALPS
+2778 ISNRALPS
-2786 DQIMAANKIVN
+2786 DQIMAANKIVT
-2797 TVLQGLYV
+2797 TVLQGLYA
-2805 INNHN
+2805 INNHS
-2810 SANPIK
+2810 SANPVK
-2816 FSHLDDPKLSQ
+2816 FSHLDETKRSR
-2827 GNIGAKSLA
+2827 GNEGAESLA
-2836 KPQACFY
+2836 RPQACFY

-2888 GLTEISI
+2888 DLTEISI
-2895 KAKELECSLSL
+2895 KAKELEYSLLL
-2906 LNLPHLDDCENQF
+2906 LNLPHLEDCENRF
-2919 HSCFKGAS
+2919 YSCFKGAS
-2927 TRAEDTKAQI
+2927 TRAENNKAQI
-2937 NMFGREIVEMLFE
+2937 NMFGREIVEMLLE
-2950 KLQLCFLSQMPTLY
+2950 KLQLCFLSQMTTPY
-2964 GKETPANRKEHIT
+2964 GKETAANRKEHIT
-2977 TKSKYGFPTKDIL
+2977 TKSKYGFPAKDIL
-2990 SSVPVYNTKTKDQS
+2990 SNVPVYNTKTKDQS
-3004 PLGSSNQIVQEIVE
+3004 ALGSSNQIVREIVE
-3018 RVLNMLESFVDLQFK
+3018 RVLNILESFVDLQFK
-3033 HTSKYPFSE
+3033 HISKYEFSE
-3042 IVKMPVENLFPV
+3042 IVKMPIENLFPV
-3054 QQRLLGKKMLP
+3054 QQRLLSKKMLP

-3097 FHSAL
+3097 FHSEL
-3102 LTYAINIVC
+3102 LTYAVNIVH

-3120 LDKEVSQV
+3120 LDKEISQV
-3128 EPSSVSIV
+3128 EPSSVSTL

-3158 SLIKNLPKENLF
+3158 SLIKNLPKENFF

-3177 IVNQVELATN
+3177 IVNQVELATDT
-3187 MKMPMSKLKEVSF
+3187 KMPMSKLKEVSF

-3205 QSSAP
+3205 QSSVP
-3210 GLGFYS
+3210 DLGFYS

-3256 PSSSRNKVQDTMPKE
+3256 PSSSRNKVQDTIPKE

-3277 DQAVK
+3277 DQAMK
-3282 GNSSLPERSV
+3282 GNSSLPEGSV
-3292 LEKLL
+3292 LQKLL
-3297 KKANESTEKAL
+3297 KKANESTETAL

-3325 FHYEISKPVVE
+3325 FHYEISKPVIE
-3336 PSQIQTSVSP
+3336 PNQIQTSVSP

-3371 ISESTET
+3371 INESTET

-3384 SKQNPLS
+3384 SKQDPLS
-3391 ITSGGQ
+3391 ETSGGQ
-3397 KNEKSL
+3397 KNEEKSL

-3414 LEEENKKAEVRR
+3414 LEEENKKAEVKR

-3438 SYLKIKP
+3438 SYLKIKT

-3483 TRVSSEKVSVVS
+3483 TRVSSEKVSIVS

-3508 RSIYSDSSLYQ
+3508 RSIYSDSSLHQ

-3525 ESVIY
+3525 ESVIC

-3536 SGSTTDIREKEKTS
+3536 SGSTTDITEKEKTS
-3550 ERQNATFDTI
+3550 ERQNAAFNTI
-3560 ISIDSQVFKSRSISV
+3560 ISIDSQVFESRSISV

-3593 NIIKTDTAQQ
+3593 NIIETDIAQQ
-3603 MFSLTRKYIYC
+3603 MFSLTRKYTYC
-3614 PGVGASDFD
+3614 PGVSAADFD

-3649 SRRNRPFPMLRSNS
+3649 SGRNRPFPMLRSNS
-3663 VPICNRRN
+3663 MPICNRRN

-3708 TGSLKTHESKEIVN
+3708 AGSLKTHESKEIVN

-3736 QPDEAMD
+3736 QPDEAMG

-3757 GQCNN
+3757 GQYNN

-3797 FLDNCPLSEEVSAE
+3797 FLDNFPLSEEVSAE

-3825 FDYCNGEMDC
+3825 FDYCNGTMDW

-3840 DYMSDILENLAE
+3840 DYTSDILENLAE
-3852 MDQDLLSSDSMLTV
+3852 MDPDLLSTDSMLTI

-3879 CHGIQLPQSPPF
+3879 HHSIQLPQSPPF
-3891 ANKHLKYGTREIQ
+3891 ANKHLKCGTREIQ
-3904 SSFIKAKRPE
+3904 PSCIKAKRPE
-3914 LTELEKGR
+3914 LTELEQGR
-3922 GSLGPMNYYVHA
+3922 GSLGCMSYYGHA

-3948 IQAPFGKKYSVNFAD
+3948 IQAPFGKKYSVNFAN

-3971 TKDMNTIAIHNKQY
+3971 AKDMNTIAIHNTLY

-4020 ILDAQLH
+4020 IMDAQLN
-4027 EMNTVLINSVVN
+4027 EMNTLFVNSIVN

-4080 YKSKVACGGNLACD
+4080 YKSKVTCGGNLACD

-4110 LDYQLPTCFRE
+4110 LDYQLPSCFRE

-4171 RLLSQ
+4171 RLLTQ
-4176 LIPPPNKDSSLEKN
+4176 LIPPPSKASSLENK
-4190 YFMSS
+4190 YFVSS
-4195 DFNEMSTCIINKVK
+4195 DFNEMSTCIINKVI

-4226 LCKGKSLQKMVDSVY
+4226 LCTGKNLQKMVDSVY

-4261 SPVLVDQIA
+4261 SPILVDRIA
-4270 GFIIQEIIE
+4270 SFIIQEIVE

-4306 QVLNEVIELHRPQT
+4306 QVLNEVIESHRPQT
-4320 PLAPGIYPETFVRE
+4320 PAAAGIYTETFVRE

-4366 NHFEKAKVHL
+4366 NHFDKAKVHL
-4376 LYNDKEQSYPSV
+4376 LCNDKEQSYPSV

-4398 SVYRNVLKQCRLD
+4398 SVYRNVLKQYGLD

-4417 SEDSSIFMEKIT
+4417 SEDSSIFVEKIT
-4429 NLVVAAISDYLLHP
+4429 NLVVAAISDYLFHP

-4448 LSSSYSPTTD
+4448 LSSSYSLSTTD
-4458 NVVQDILR
+4458 NIVQDILS
-4466 NISGSTKPSQS
+4466 NISGSTMPSQS

-4484 LPYTFLEDIIRV
+4484 LPYTFLEDMIRV

-4510 NRETPKDRSKANFNE
+4510 NREIPKDRSKANFNE

-4539 QHEIRFSKDEEE
+4539 QHEIRFSKDEEG
-4551 TKFLYSEDDI
+4551 TKFIYSEDDI
-4561 RHLVDSVFKNILNS
+4561 HHLVDSVFKNILNS
-4575 ESQES
+4575 ESQEL
-4580 VEPSIISS
+4580 VEPSVTSS

-4622 YMYLGDERRQWF
+4622 YTYLGDERRQWF

-4639 TSAFLEDVISGV
+4639 SSAFLEDVISGV

-4664 TKSIRDSED
+4664 TKSVRDSED
-4673 ELFDKV
+4673 ELFDKA
-4679 EKLIHFI
+4679 EKLVHFI
-4686 TEEFSKA
+4686 TEEFSRA

-4712 DIVKNIIDT
+4712 DVVKNIIDT

-4732 EIMPDKNFLSDT
+4732 EIMPDKNFLNDT

-4749 KITKIILSETSD
+4749 KITEIILAETSD
-4761 FQIHPNLRE
+4761 FQIHPNLTE
-4770 KLPFGSQAKLST
+4770 KLPFGSQSKLSS
-4782 DILIRKVHHDI
+4782 DILIKKVHHDI

-4826 SPFASSTEHPDT
+4826 SPLVSSTEHQDT

-4845 PVIKLINEIMSI
+4845 TVIKLINEIMSI

-4882 SMVDSIYSALSYSSI
+4882 SMVDSIYAALSCSSI

-4905 KDIRNIPVSKIAS
+4905 KDINNIPVSKIAS

-4934 GDKTLLSAA
+4934 GDKTLLSAE

-4953 DPKEEESSFIMN
+4953 DPKEKQLSFIMN
-4965 SAIFL
+4965 SAVFL

-4995 DTVNAK
+4995 DIVKAK

-5026 SFDADMCFSEEYKE
+5026 SFDADMCFSEGYKE
-5040 MVQRTVNLTYK
+5040 MVQRTVSRTYE

-5092 SLVSGESISS
+5092 SLISGELISS
-5102 SYSSPQAD
+5102 SSSSPQAD

-5125 ALPSCITVLPRSLL
+5125 ALPSCITVLPCSLL

-5167 YEFMD
+5167 YEFVD

-5177 TDEIIREISEHEI
+5177 TDEIIKEISEHEI
-5190 RLATA
+5190 CLATA
-5195 EENAGSVQ
+5195 EENAESVQ
-5203 LEVIEDLINSI
+5203 LEVIQDLINSI

-5225 AEVQKDAD
+5225 AEVQKDAN
-5233 KSGGSFLS
+5233 KNGGSFLS

-5292 SATFLEDVIVDLVRK
+5292 SATFLEDVIVDLVHK

-5316 EIKKKEKPEPDVVSL
+5316 EIKEKEKPEPDVVSL

-5357 FSFPPVDKETVDKIS
+5357 FSFPPIDKETVDKIS
-5372 DFVYDQFIGTY
+5372 DFVYDQFIETY

-5390 NGKNNIVIEMIA
+5390 NGKNNIVTEMIA

-5422 STFFSFLNAD
+5422 SSTFFSFLNPD

-5459 LPEQSCKHGSLTSDQ
+5459 LSEHL
-5474 KNVLDTLEVDKG
+5474 
-5486 AMSKKKSFE
+5486 E
-5495 TKETSVKTG
+5495 TKETSMKTG
-5504 DIQDPVLTSV
+5504 DIQDPVVTSV
-5514 TSIMKSNI
+5514 TSIMKSNV
-5522 VNLLG
+5522 VNLLSG
-5527 PAAGVANKEN
+5527 PGVANKEN
-5537 KNKMGIPIQ
+5537 KNKMGIPVQ

-5556 TTSVKTKDKGKPYL
+5556 TTKTKDKQEPYL
-5570 KGTLENNETDKK
+5570 KGTLKNNETDKK
-5582 RILAS
+5582 RISAS
-5587 DKEGQGKVVHTQL
+5587 DKEGQGKEVHTQI

-5616 TDNEK
+5616 I
-5621 KVDKTES
+5621 
-5628 SLKTEDNPLQSSS
+5628 DNPLQLSS

-5650 NTIEKPSEAVTR
+5650 NTIEKPSEAVTQ

-5667 EKKDSSAQIDTK
+5667 ERKDSSAQIDIK
-5679 EGQYSDYELV
+5679 EGEYSDYELV
-5689 QSVTE
+5689 QNVTE
-5694 NIYDN
+5694 NIYDS
-5699 IFRMYHSQESA
+5699 IFGMYHSQESA
-5710 DYLKQQSLPSH
+5710 DYLRQQSLPSH
-5721 SASPITQAL
+5721 TASPITQAL
-5730 PVTQEVGKD
+5730 PVTQEIGKD
-5739 FAQSVLTKNL
+5739 FAQSVLTKGL
-5749 SLSANKNLPA
+5749 SLSANKNLGA

-5777 ERGGKRENDRVK
+5777 KRGGERENDSVK

-5802 PQYPPKCEPGV
+5802 PQYPPEPAV

-5822 ITEMVSKLVFSSST
+5822 ITEMVNKLIFSSSP

-5851 NQTELYD
+5851 NQDELYD

-5871 SDAQIKV
+5871 SDAQVKV
-5878 FRPDKEYQFFP
+5878 FRPDKEYQVFP
-5889 SADKVSS
+5889 PADKVSS

-5908 TDEAPCTV
+5908 IDEAPCNV
-5916 KRITVDKSHTMTE
+5916 KTITMDKSHTMTE

-5974 IKSNGGNLARRLTSA
+5974 IKNNGGHLARRLASA

-5998 LNLILCDEFPALS
+5998 LNLILCDEFPVSS

-6064 VSNTKAETF
+6064 VSNTIAETY
-6073 EGSWFTELDFLQM
+6073 ESSWFTELDFLQM

-6107 ESLHPNDDEIIQ
+6107 ESLHPSDDETIQ
-6119 LVVHGLY
+6119 LVVQSLY
-6126 DNLLSQFGSQE
+6126 NNLLSQFGSQE

-6176 PYQCAEIDS
+6176 PYQCAEVDN
-6185 VVENILKDVIQTA
+6185 VVENILKDVIQMA

-6208 RILPYNIIEEIAVK
+6208 CILPYNIIEEIAVK
-6222 FLSKLLSVF
+6222 FLSKLLSAF
-6231 PKVDKERPKSLE
+6231 PKVNKERPKSLE
-6243 TEMQKVTSKILNS
+6243 TEMQKITSKILNS

-6270 LAKEIPTAPLADNEA
+6270 PAKEIPTAPLADNEA

-6299 HSGSLTSIFKDLM
+6299 HSGSLNSIFKDLM
-6312 GKSNVLSDVIGFLMV
+6312 GKSNILSDIIGFLMV

-6339 QEELSDPELAL
+6339 QEELSGPELAL

-6382 IFLEEA
+6382 TFLEEA
-6388 LALFLAKIIR
+6388 LALFLAKIVR
-6398 LPSGSSQHTK
+6398 LPSDSSKHAK

-6476 YHDIKSTNRVF
+6476 YHDIKSTNGVF

-6502 PFDSVSPKNSN
+6502 PFDSASPKNSN
-6513 AGFFGDLDINRIVQK
+6513 ACFFGDLDINRIVEK

-6539 LDKELTKYSIVEDST
+6539 LNKESTKDSIVEDSA

-6599 HSIAELRRASVSG
+6599 HSIAELRRASIGG
-6612 RSYPSSTFTVRELK
+6612 RSYPSDTCTIRELK

-6631 SLTKTGRLDI
+6631 SLSKTGRLDI

-6668 VQSKKEL
+6668 VQNKKEL
-6675 ILRLVAHDIEQEVSE
+6675 ILRLVAHDIEQEISE

-6711 QEHSGENTE
+6711 QEPSGENIE
-6720 DQVKDSTKPVES
+6720 DQVKHSTKPVES
-6732 KAVSPKPTQST
+6732 KVVSPKPTQST

-6749 FSLSKCCQPSANVEN
+6749 FSLSKCCQATSNANVEN
-6764 TGAMSNHVIE
+6764 TGTVSNHVIE
-6774 PKKEQIKRTV
+6774 AKNGQIKRTV
-6784 AELDMPPCSGTFTET
+6784 AELDMSPLEVFRDSV
-6799 NSTWEEKSQSKKE
+6799 QKE
-6812 EKILITEPTHYF
+6812 EKILTTEPTHYF

-6843 SETEDYTA
+6843 RYMKLKQY
-6851 ERTKILEA
+6851 KIVE
-6859 SSQEQMPENSNSV
+6859 SV
-6872 KFITIFEGN
+6872 LCFVLQFITIFEGN
-6881 KNILHSVNPSKE
+6881 KNILHSMNPSKE
-6893 GISETSRSDV
+6893 VISETSRSDV

-6935 LPHQNEH
+6935 PPHQNEH